1 MADVVSSTDK
11 IIFYMCDF
19 VFYYIMIYEYIQ
31 PTTHLEFTGKFSFID
46 CWRVPQTLLIS
57 NKLVTN

>member
-19 VFYYIMIYEYIQ
+19 VFYYIINCFY
-31 PTTHLEFTGKFSFID
+31 LETFSYLSFRSFIHSL
-46 CWRVPQTLLIS
+46 PILQSLKAEHMS
-57 NKLVTN
+57 